1 MQVAGGRSG
10 IQACQTAQRAVL
22 AKETALLTRPAV
34 AIDGTIGQILLTMV
48 MLVAGTILMLI
59 VSILTRMVAFAGY
72 QGRRHHGRCQAVG
85 DRGNGAGEYEP
96 QQGQHRGD
104 AAQPGSTG
112 KDGSRAHDVQ
122 NTTLQRWKVKA

>member
-34 AIDGTIGQILLTMV
+34 AIGGTIGQIFLTMV

-59 VSILTRMVAFAGY
+59 VSILIGIVLFAGY
-72 QGRRHHGRCQAVG
+72 QGRRHHGRCQAMG

-96 QQGQHRGD
+96 QQGQHRSN

-112 KDGSRAHDVQ
+112 
-122 NTTLQRWKVKA
+122 